1 MLTEKAKE
9 KVNMAQQKEITE
21 YQIYQRLSRL
31 AKDEHNKKILNKLAA
46 EELEDY
52 HLWKA
57 FTKEDIAPDNKK
69 VLQYVLISKLFG
81 LTFAIKLLERDS
93 KSIREAYE
101 LLAASLPEGKDY
113 IKSRFAEEKEFVG
126 LINEEQL
133 RYIGSIVLGLNDALV
148 ELTGV
153 LAGFTLA
160 LQNTRVIAVAGLIT
174 GIAASLSM
182 AASVYLST
190 ESERSLLSP
199 ARSALY
205 TGLAYIAT
213 VLFLVYP
220 YLIFQ
225 NPFAGLALTLVDA
238 ILVILMFCYYSSVA
252 QDTSCTGRFRKMAL
266 VSLGVAALTFGI
278 GFAVRAVFNITI

>member
-1 MLTEKAKE
+1 MLTEEAKE
-9 KVNMAQQKEITE
+9 KVHMAQRKEITE
-21 YQIYQRLSRL
+21 YQIYRKLSCL
-31 AKDEHNKKILNKLAA
+31 AKDKHNKEILNNMAE

-52 HLWKA
+52 HLWRN
-57 FTKEDIAPDNKK
+57 FTNEDIAPDTAK
-69 VLQYVLISKLFG
+69 VFQYVVISRLFG

-93 KSIREAYE
+93 KPIREAYE
-101 LLAASLPEGKDY
+101 LLAASMQDGKSY
-113 IKSRFAEEKEFVG
+113 ISSRFTEEKESVG

-190 ESERSLLSP
+190 ESEMSLLSP
-199 ARSALY
+199 VKSAFY
-205 TGLAYIAT
+205 TGLAYLAT

-225 NPFAGLALTLVDA
+225 NPFLGLALTLVDA
-238 ILVILMFCYYSSVA
+238 ILVILVFSYYSSVA
-252 QDTSCTGRFRKMAL
+252 QDTSFTGRFRKMAL
-266 VSLGVAALTFGI
+266 VSLGVAFLTFGI
-278 GFAVRAVFNITI
+278 GFAVKKVFNITM